1 MKKNYT
7 SKRYVLV
14 CAMLMLSII
23 TYAQTGSLSGKISD
37 EKNESLPGASVAIK
51 ELTKGTT
58 TDAEG
63 NFRIAGI
70 PNGDYTVVISFI
82 GYQPL
87 QKKVTITGDTQ
98 SNFQL
103 LPSSN
108 ALNEVVVIGYGTQ
121 RKRDL
126 TGSVTSVTA
135 EDFNKGTVA
144 SPEQLITGKV
154 AGVSITTNG
163 GAPGA
168 GSTIR
173 IRGGASLNASNDPL
187 IVIDGVPISN
197 SAIAGSPNALS
208 LINPNDIAS
217 MNILKDASAT
227 AIYGSRASNGVI
239 LITTKKGTSG
249 KPVLSFN
256 SQNSIA
262 TLPNQVDVLSA
273 DQFRTFVNESSTA
286 TPQLK
291 ALLGTANTNWQDEI
305 YQTATTTD
313 NNLSFS
319 GTTKKVPYRFSLGYL
334 DQEGVL
340 KTGSLNRTSGAINL
354 TPRLLN
360 NRLKVDLSL
369 KGSLSNSRFAEE
381 GAIGSA
387 VTFDPTKPVYD
398 EANTK
403 FGGYYQWMDGARPKQ
418 LAPRNPLALLEQR
431 ENNGKARRSIGNI
444 QLDYSLP
451 FLPELHANLNLGYDI
466 SKGSGTIFVPENA
479 ASGFER
485 ATDRIDNTIKY
496 SGENNTY
503 EERQDNK
510 LVEFY
515 LNYVKDIKAISGRLD
530 VVAGYAYQDFKTK
543 KFNFPDIAANG
554 AIITTPNFGFDIPQ
568 NRLLSYY
575 GRLNYAFK
583 NKYLFTATVRT
594 DGSSRFNPEK
604 RFATF
609 PSVALAWKIKEESF
623 LATSTVVSDLKLRL
637 GYGLTGQQEG
647 IDNYSYVSYY
657 NLSDSKALYQLGDT
671 FYNMYRPGGYYGPRR
686 WEQTATS
693 NIGLDFGLSAN
704 RITGSLDYY
713 FKKTEYLLNEINQPA
728 GTNFSNRIVANVGN
742 MENQGLEFAIN
753 TEAIKSKSLNWD
765 IGFNITYNQNKIT
778 RLTTAP
784 DPTFVGNAVGGITG
798 GTGQNVQIHSVGAP
812 RSSFNVYQQVYDQ
825 AGKPIDGV
833 FVDRNNDGAFN
844 DRDLYRYKSPDPKVF
859 LGLNSTVSYKKW
871 DAGFSA
877 RANFGNYAYN
887 NVFSNTGTIRNI
899 LNPIGV
905 LNNGSTNVLES
916 GVSGSVNGERSIL
929 SDYYVQNASFLR
941 MDNIN
946 LGYAVGKLARN
957 TADLRISANVQN
969 AFVITNYKGLDPE
982 IGNGIDNNFYPR
994 PRMFVL
1000 GLNLIF

>member
-1 MKKNYT
+1 MKKDYT
-7 SKRYVLV
+7 SRRYVLV

-23 TYAQTGSLSGKISD
+23 TYAQTGSLSGKVSD
-37 EKNESLPGASVAIK
+37 EKNETLPGASIAIK

-70 PNGDYTVVISFI
+70 LNGDYTVVISFI
-82 GYQPL
+82 GYQPF

-108 ALNEVVVIGYGTQ
+108 ALSEVVVIGYGTQ

-126 TGSVTSVTA
+126 TGAVTSVTA

-173 IRGGASLNASNDPL
+173 IRGAASLTASNDPL

-197 SAIAGSPNALS
+197 NGISGSPNALS

-217 MNILKDASAT
+217 MSILKDASAA

-249 KPVLSFN
+249 KPSLSFS
-256 SQNSIA
+256 SQNSISRLTKQA
-262 TLPNQVDVLSA
+262 DVLSA
-273 DQFRTFVNESSTA
+273 DQFRTFVNERGNA
-286 TPQLK
+286 ELK
-291 ALLGTANTNWQDEI
+291 ALLGSANTNWQDEI
-305 YQTATTTD
+305 YQTATNTD

-334 DQEGVL
+334 DQQGVL

-360 NRLKVDLSL
+360 NKLKVDLSL
-369 KGSLSNSRFAEE
+369 KGSLSNSRFANE

-387 VTFDPTKPVYD
+387 VTFDPTKPVFD
-398 EANTK
+398 VGNNK
-403 FGGYYQWMDGARPKQ
+403 FGGYYEWMDGANLKQ

-431 ENNGKARRSIGNI
+431 EDNGKAKRSIGNV

-466 SKGSGTIFVPENA
+466 SKGTGRTFVPENA
-479 ASGFER
+479 ASRFER
-485 ATDRIDNTIKY
+485 FTDPNDNTLKF
-496 SGENNTY
+496 SGDNNTY
-503 EERQDNK
+503 EQRQDNK

-515 LNYVKDIKAISGRLD
+515 LNYVKDIKAISGRID

-543 KFNFPDIAANG
+543 NFNFPDYTANG
-554 AIITTPNFGFDIPQ
+554 TLVSTPNFAFNIPQ

-583 NKYLFTATVRT
+583 NKYLLTATIRT

-604 RFATF
+604 RFGTF
-609 PSVALAWKIKEESF
+609 PSVALAWKIKEETF
-623 LATSTVVSDLKLRL
+623 LATSNVVSDLKLRL
-637 GYGLTGQQEG
+637 GYGLTGQQDIG
-647 IDNYSYVSYY
+647 SNYAYASYY
-657 NLSDSKALYQLGDT
+657 NLSNSTAQYQLGDT
-671 FYNMYRPGGYYGPRR
+671 FYNMYRPDGFNANRR
-686 WEQTATS
+686 WEQTLTS
-693 NIGLDFGLSAN
+693 NIGLDFGLLSN
-704 RITGSLDYY
+704 RITGTLDYY
-713 FKKTEYLLNEINQPA
+713 FKKTDRLLNNINQPA
-728 GTNFSNRIVANVGN
+728 GTNFSNREIFNVGN
-742 MENQGLEFAIN
+742 MENQGLEFTIS

-778 RLTTAP
+778 RLTLTP
-784 DPTFVGNAVGGITG
+784 DPTSVGNLEGGISG
-798 GTGQNVQIHSVGAP
+798 GTGQTVQVNSVGSP
-812 RSSFNVYQQVYDQ
+812 RNSFYVYQQVYDQ

-833 FVDRNNDGAFN
+833 FVDRNTDGVFN
-844 DRDLYRYKSPDPKVF
+844 EKDLYRYKSPDPKVF

-887 NVFSNTGTIRNI
+887 NVFSNTGITRNI

-916 GVSGSVNGERSIL
+916 GISGSVNGDRSII

-946 LGYAVGKLARN
+946 LGYAVGKLVKN

-982 IGNGIDNNFYPR
+982 ISNGIDNNFYPR

>member
-37 EKNESLPGASVAIK
+37 EKNETLPGASVAIK

-87 QKKVTITGDTQ
+87 QKKVTVTGDTQ

-173 IRGGASLNASNDPL
+173 IRGGASLSASNDPL

-197 SAIAGSPNALS
+197 STIAGSPNALS

-249 KPVLSFN
+249 KPQLSFN
-256 SQNSIA
+256 SQNAISKL
-262 TLPNQVDVLSA
+262 TNQVDVLSA
-273 DQFRTFVNESSTA
+273 DQFRAFVNESKDA
-286 TPQLK
+286 TPALK
-291 ALLGTANTNWQDEI
+291 ALLGPANTNWQDQI
-305 YQTATTTD
+305 FQRAVSTD
-313 NNLSFS
+313 NNLSVS
-319 GTTKKVPYRFSLGYL
+319 GTSKKVPYRFSLGYL
-334 DQEGVL
+334 DQQGVL

-354 TPRLLN
+354 TPRLLK
-360 NRLKVDLSL
+360 NRLKIDLSL
-369 KGSLSNSRFAEE
+369 KGSLSNSRFADTAAIA
-381 GAIGSA
+381 GA
-387 VTFDPTKPVYD
+387 VLFDPTKPVYD
-398 EANTK
+398 ESNGK
-403 FGGYYQWMDGARPKQ
+403 FGGYYQWMDGANLKQ

-431 ENNGKARRSIGNI
+431 EDKGNAKRSIGNI

-466 SKGSGTIFVPENA
+466 SKGSGRVFVPENA
-479 ASGFER
+479 ASKFER
-485 ATDRIDNTIKY
+485 FTNPTDNTLKY
-496 SGENNTY
+496 SGEDKIY
-503 EERQDNK
+503 EQRQDNK

-515 LNYVKDIKAISGRLD
+515 LNYVKDIKAIDGRID
-530 VVAGYAYQDFKTK
+530 VVAGYAFQDFKIK
-543 KFNFPDIAANG
+543 NLNFPDYTANG
-554 AIITTPNFGFDIPQ
+554 TLVSTPNFEFDIPQ

-575 GRLNYAFK
+575 GRLNYAYK

-609 PSVALAWKIKEESF
+609 PSVAIAWKIKEESF
-623 LATSTVVSDLKLRL
+623 LASSNIVSDLKLRL

-647 IDNYSYVSYY
+647 ISNYSYISYY

-713 FKKTEYLLNEINQPA
+713 FKKTGYLLNEINQPA

-742 MENQGLEFAIN
+742 MENQGLEFSIN

-778 RLTTAP
+778 RLTLAP
-784 DPTFVGNAVGGITG
+784 DPTFVGNQVSGISG
-798 GTGQNVQIHSVGAP
+798 GTGQTVQIQSVGAQ
-812 RSSFNVYQQVYDQ
+812 RNSFYVYQQVYDQ

-844 DRDLYRYKSPDPKVF
+844 DKDLYRYKSPDPKVF

-929 SDYYVQNASFLR
+929 SDYYIQNASFLR

>member
-1 MKKNYT
+1 MKKDYT
-7 SKRYVLV
+7 LKRYVLV

-23 TYAQTGSLSGKISD
+23 TYAQTGSITGKVSD
-37 EKNESLPGASVAIK
+37 EKNETLPGASIAIK
-51 ELTKGTT
+51 ELAKATT

-63 NFRIAGI
+63 NFKIGGI
-70 PNGDYTVVISFI
+70 PNGEYTVAVSFI
-82 GYQPL
+82 GYQVS
-87 QKKVTITGDTQ
+87 QRKVKIAGDTQ
-98 SNFQL
+98 ANFQL
-103 LPSSN
+103 QPSSN

-126 TGSVTSVTA
+126 TGSVTAVTA
-135 EDFNKGTVA
+135 EDFNKGTVS

-187 IVIDGVPISN
+187 IVIDGVPLSN
-197 SAIAGSPNALS
+197 STIAGSPNALS

-249 KPVLSFN
+249 KPVLSFS
-256 SQNSIA
+256 SQNSIS

-305 YQTATTTD
+305 YQTATNTD

-334 DQEGVL
+334 DQQGVL

-354 TPRLLN
+354 TPRLLK

-369 KGSLSNSRFAEE
+369 KGSLSNSRFADE

-403 FGGYYQWMDGARPKQ
+403 FGGYYQWMDGAKPKQ
-418 LAPRNPLALLEQR
+418 LAPRNPLALLDQK
-431 ENNGKARRSIGNI
+431 ENNGKARRSIGNV

-466 SKGSGTIFVPENA
+466 SHGTGTIFVPENA
-479 ASGFER
+479 AARFER
-485 ATDRIDNTIKY
+485 ATDKVDNTIKY

-543 KFNFPDIAANG
+543 KFNFPDYAANG
-554 AIITTPNFGFDIPQ
+554 ALITTPNFAFDIPQ

-623 LATSTVVSDLKLRL
+623 LATSNVVSDLKLRL

-647 IDNYSYVSYY
+647 IDNYSYISYY

-693 NIGLDFGLSAN
+693 NIGLDYGLLNN

-713 FKKTEYLLNEINQPA
+713 FKKTAYLLNEINQPA

-753 TEAIKSKSLNWD
+753 TEAIKSKS
-765 IGFNITYNQNKIT
+765 
-778 RLTTAP
+778 
-784 DPTFVGNAVGGITG
+784 
-798 GTGQNVQIHSVGAP
+798 
-812 RSSFNVYQQVYDQ
+812 
-825 AGKPIDGV
+825 
-833 FVDRNNDGAFN
+833 
-844 DRDLYRYKSPDPKVF
+844 
-859 LGLNSTVSYKKW
+859 
-871 DAGFSA
+871 
-877 RANFGNYAYN
+877 
-887 NVFSNTGTIRNI
+887 
-899 LNPIGV
+899 
-905 LNNGSTNVLES
+905 
-916 GVSGSVNGERSIL
+916 
-929 SDYYVQNASFLR
+929 
-941 MDNIN
+941 
-946 LGYAVGKLARN
+946 
-957 TADLRISANVQN
+957 
-969 AFVITNYKGLDPE
+969 
-982 IGNGIDNNFYPR
+982 
-994 PRMFVL
+994 
-1000 GLNLIF
+1000 